1 MKGEKVEEEK
11 EWRNKENQKEER
23 RNSGEAI
30 KLERKR
36 KKESNGEMQASENRW
51 RQ

>member
-1 MKGEKVEEEK
+1 MKRGKVEKEK
-11 EWRNKENQKEER
+11 EWRNKEKKEER
-23 RNSGEAI
+23 RNSGETI

-36 KKESNGEMQASENRW
+36 KKESKGEMQASENRW